1 MILSGNDLQ
10 EFAAKYVEGM
20 KSHAEQVQP
29 ASIDVRLAGKFL
41 VSGKN
46 AKVSFGDDG
55 KIEYH
60 GFKEVELED
69 GEVIRISRGKLV
81 IASTIERF
89 NMPPN
94 IAGQF
99 LMRSS
104 AGRRGLDHLHAG
116 YLDPGWHGHITLEL
130 TAVVP
135 TEFKVGER
143 IGQVVLFRTTGYSP
157 YRGQYN
163 GQVGPTLPRNA
174 VLVASA

>member
-1 MILSGNDLQ
+1 MSGNDIK
-10 EFAAKYVEGM
+10 EFAAKHVFGM
-20 KSHAEQVQP
+20 ENQAEQVQP

-41 VSGKN
+41 VSGKG
-46 AKVSFGDDG
+46 AKITIGEDG

-60 GFKEVELED
+60 GFKEVELEEGD
-69 GEVIRISRGKLV
+69 VIKISRGKLV

-130 TAVVP
+130 TAIVQ

-143 IGQVVLFRTTGYSP
+143 IGQVILFKTTGYSP

-163 GQVGPTLPRNA
+163 GQVGPTLPKNA